1 MTFRK
6 FIFWSHLA
14 VGLFVGL
21 FVAYMAVTGSILA
34 LEPQILHFSERH
46 MIPADVVRRTDCK
59 TVGQKMATVQEQ
71 LNRTI
76 SNFQIDTD
84 PRMPNRVQFGKE
96 EVVLVNPCTG
106 EVVTGGAS
114 KVRSFLV
121 LVRNLH
127 ESAAT
132 THERGSLYDIKNA
145 ANLGFLILIVT
156 GLILWLPRQWRRA
169 NLKAITAVR
178 FSLRGRARDWNLH
191 NVAGFWFAVP
201 LLVIV
206 LTGAI
211 MSYSWAES
219 LLYRAS
225 GSPPPPPHDEKHH
238 DGPRST
244 VDAPGPPL
252 ASLSVPF
259 KTIDTKSPP
268 PTPASKQRPAP
279 PSTHR
284 APTSPHREQ
293 LATSTSLA
301 APQRKVQSND
311 QSGNEAGEL
320 EKHEDKRG
328 DALSE
333 PDGHPGV
340 PHTRRRDESHDGDD
354 GEHHAPDDEHKMS
367 VASPP
372 AKQEAP
378 FLPQSAMPREHL
390 PEAPSMPIKESTPV
404 NHASAAPPV
413 AAGIRAEAE
422 HPGHEGKP
430 GERKGGGGHRGGGH
444 GENLTRPLTL
454 SELLALDPLVAI
466 AKQQKPTWTNLRLR
480 IGGDHAQMVAFSFD
494 QGEESEEE
502 GRGESPELQLD
513 RASGTI
519 LQWTKEEQLST
530 GQRWRRY
537 ARYLHTGQVYGL
549 PGQVVALLASL
560 SALLLVWTGISLSLR
575 RFRAWRSRASRRA
588 ELNKAAEQ
596 TV

>member
-21 FVAYMAVTGSILA
+21 FVAYMALTGSILA

-59 TVGQKMATVQEQ
+59 TVGQKMASVQQQ
-71 LNRTI
+71 LNRSI

-96 EVVLVNPCTG
+96 EVVLANPCTG
-106 EVVTGGAS
+106 EVVKGRAS
-114 KVRSFLV
+114 RVRSFLV

-132 THERGSLYDIKNA
+132 THERGSLYDVKNA

-156 GLILWLPRQWRRA
+156 GLILWLPRQWRKS
-169 NLKAITAVR
+169 NLKAITTVR
-178 FSLRGRARDWNLH
+178 FGLRGRARDWNLH

-201 LLVIV
+201 LIAIV

-211 MSYSWAES
+211 MSYSWAEG
-219 LLYRAS
+219 LLYRVS

-238 DGPRST
+238 DGPRPTAVASG
-244 VDAPGPPL
+244 APL
-252 ASLSVPF
+252 ASLSVPL
-259 KTIDTKSPP
+259 KRIDSKSPS
-268 PTPASKQRPAP
+268 PTPVPEHLPAP
-279 PSTHR
+279 LPTRR
-284 APTSPHREQ
+284 AATSLDREQ
-293 LATSTSLA
+293 IGPLA
-301 APQRKVQSND
+301 APQRKLQSND
-311 QSGNEAGEL
+311 ESGNEVGEL

-328 DALSE
+328 DAISE

-340 PHTRRRDESHDGDD
+340 PYTRHRGDD
-354 GEHHAPDDEHKMS
+354 GEHQTPDDEHKTPITLHS
-367 VASPP
+367 ER
-372 AKQEAP
+372 QEVRD
-378 FLPQSAMPREHL
+378 LPQATMARERL
-390 PEAPSMPIKESTPV
+390 AEASSIPIKESTPV
-404 NHASAAPPV
+404 QHASAVPTV
-413 AAGIRAEAE
+413 TVGIRSEAE
-422 HPGHEGKP
+422 HPGHEGKS
-430 GERKGGGGHRGGGH
+430 GERRGGGGHRGGGH
-444 GENLTRPLTL
+444 GENLARPLTPA
-454 SELLALDPLVAI
+454 ELLALDPLVAI
-466 AKQQKPTWTNLRLR
+466 AEQQKPTWTNLRLR
-480 IGGDHAQMVAFSFD
+480 IGGDHAQLVAFSFD

-502 GRGESPELQLD
+502 GRGQSTELQLD
-513 RASGTI
+513 RTSGAI

-549 PGQVVALLASL
+549 PGQIVALLASL

-588 ELNKAAEQ
+588 ELNKASEQ
-596 TV
+596 IA